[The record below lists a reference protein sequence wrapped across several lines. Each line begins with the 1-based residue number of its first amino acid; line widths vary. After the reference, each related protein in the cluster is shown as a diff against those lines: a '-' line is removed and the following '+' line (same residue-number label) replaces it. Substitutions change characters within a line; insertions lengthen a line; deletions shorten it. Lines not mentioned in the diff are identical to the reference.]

1 MLNSQTKCNI
11 APEILHLQ
19 RKGSSSNPPFFRVY
33 VKLRGCFLLN
43 FWRDSL
49 GRLSVLGLC
58 FYGTNILL
66 HDVEN
71 IILNQTYIYVN
82 IYIYNLIKKSCV
94 LLIVTTFLKL
104 RLYNLRPLRLQNP
117 GILEIPTR
125 MPRRQPHG
133 SGPNGLHG
141 HTPRRLSRSR
151 SQRRHQWTL
160 VESSKVCPWK

>member
-1 MLNSQTKCNI
+1 MLNTQTKCNI

-19 RKGSSSNPPFFRVY
+19 RKGSSSNPHFSGSMLNVGG
-33 VKLRGCFLLN
+33 VMLN

-49 GRLSVLGLC
+49 GRLSVLGLPM
-58 FYGTNILL
+58 FWWVTKILL

-71 IILNQTYIYVN
+71 FILNQTYIY
-82 IYIYNLIKKSCV
+82 NLIKKNCV
-94 LLIVTTFLKL
+94 PLIVTTFLKL
-104 RLYNLRPLRLQNP
+104 RLYNLRPLLLQNP
-117 GILEIPTR
+117 GILEIPTP
-125 MPRRQPHG
+125 MPRRQRHG

-160 VESSKVCPWK
+160 VESSKVCLWK